1 VSERRLFW
9 DALNRGQ
16 GILRPVDLRQEM
28 AVRERAGEY
37 IERARS
43 GPYDRPRN
51 RRGAGDYRRDEA
63 RAENPKE
70 GYSEGCWE
78 RLQPNPS
85 SKNSMRQQWEG
96 AYQVLTN
103 QDRIQGIQG
112 SAGAGRTTFL
122 EPVIH
127 ELERAGYEVK
137 DLASNTG
144 AATRLGASGLAPDTL
159 QKAGSRSSNYG
170 GRGWRRRSSDAVVRP
185 KSGWYQSR
193 SPTWHRRFGEA
204 RRTHEIAG
212 EKERIQA
219 HCEAVPRVVSRA
231 RNRRESKAVIV
242 TPNHASRNKL
252 NAEVRL
258 EMREVGELGGMNC
271 SGWGPPSAQ

>member
-1 VSERRLFW
+1 
-9 DALNRGQ
+9 
-16 GILRPVDLRQEM
+16 M
-28 AVRERAGEY
+28 RERAGEY

-144 AATRLGASGLAPDTL
+144 AATRLGHPGSPRTPSKRPAHVPAITAGGDGDDEAPTP
-159 QKAGSRSSNYG
+159 SS
-170 GRGWRRRSSDAVVRP
+170 
-185 KSGWYQSR
+185 
-193 SPTWHRRFGEA
+193 
-204 RRTHEIAG
+204 
-212 EKERIQA
+212 
-219 HCEAVPRVVSRA
+219 A
-231 RNRRESKAVIV
+231 RNRGGTRAGHRHGTEGLEKLDGHTRLPAKRNGFRPTVRQYRE
-242 TPNHASRNKL
+242 
-252 NAEVRL
+252 
-258 EMREVGELGGMNC
+258 
-271 SGWGPPSAQ
+271 